1 MQTSSPRFA
10 VFALGFR
17 PFYLLAA
24 ALAALAVPLWIAE
37 YAGYLGGA
45 GYLSGSL
52 WHAHEMLFGFASAV
66 IVGFLFT
73 AVRNWTNRP
82 TPTRTPLALLAV
94 LWLAGRVLLPIGPGW
109 LAAAVDVAFLPFAA
123 LGIAIPLA
131 KSGNRRN
138 YFFVGLLLLIAA
150 ANLVFHLGRLG
161 VLPDVGREALHA
173 ALYVVIFIIAVMA
186 GRVVPMFTA
195 NAIPG
200 ARVWRNATLDRAAL
214 AGLAVALAAAVVRPD
229 SPVTAL
235 LCALAAVLHVLRARG
250 WVPFSTGGTPILW
263 ILHLSYAWIPLG
275 LLLHAAA
282 ALTPAVPA
290 TAALH
295 AFAVGAAGGM
305 IIGMITRTAR
315 GHTGLPLQAGAA
327 ETAAYALVHAAAVV
341 RVFGIV
347 LLPSHYLATLAVA
360 AALWSAAF
368 LAYLGVYVPIL
379 VRPRPDGRPG

>member
-1 MQTSSPRFA
+1 MQTPSPRFA

-24 ALAALAVPLWIAE
+24 AFAALAVPLWIAQ
-37 YAGYLGGA
+37 YAGYVGSA
-45 GYLSGSL
+45 GYLSGLL
-52 WHAHEMLFGFASAV
+52 WHAHEMLFGFATTV

-73 AVRNWTNRP
+73 AVRNWTNQP
-82 TPTRTPLALLAV
+82 TPSGIPLALLAI

-138 YFFVGLLLLIAA
+138 YFFVGLVLLMAA
-150 ANLVFHLGRLG
+150 ANLAFHLGRLG
-161 VLPDVGREALHA
+161 MVPDIGREALHA
-173 ALYVVIFIIAVMA
+173 VLYVVIFIIAVMA

-200 ARVWRNATLDRAAL
+200 VRVWRNAKLDRTAL
-214 AGLAVALAAAVVRPD
+214 AVLALALAAAVARPE

-235 LCALAAVLHVLRARG
+235 LCTAAAVLHLLRAWG
-250 WVPFSTGGTPILW
+250 WAPLSTGGTPILW

-315 GHTGLPLQAGAA
+315 GHTGRPLRAGAA
-327 ETAAYALVHAAAVV
+327 ETAAYALVHAAAAV
-341 RVFGIV
+341 RVFGTV
-347 LLPSHYLATLAVA
+347 LVPLHYLATLAVA
-360 AALWSAAF
+360 AAIWSAAF
-368 LAYLGVYVPIL
+368 LAYLWVYVPIL
-379 VRPRPDGRPG
+379 VRPRIDDRPG